1 MARKSV
7 PTCETEKKPFPT
19 RLRKLMQENHVTQKT
34 LGDAVGV
41 RPQTISLYCTGQS
54 LPDAE
59 GITKICDYFGI
70 SADWILGRSE
80 TKSTD
85 TTLTAVCEYTGLS
98 EKAIRIITGREAVDL
113 VNEYSKEDL
122 KLLSDLLSD
131 GALLLFLRD
140 IDASRQSIEKAI
152 RTSEK
157 MLSNPDCY
165 LSDGDGGYDYAYWHE
180 KTCDDYKDF
189 RLWRY
194 EAIEAITDYVKSKLA
209 HSEEKYQDLM
219 AKIIA
224 LC

>member
-19 RLRKLMQENHVTQKT
+19 RLRKLMQEKHVTQKV
-34 LGDAVGV
+34 LGKVIGV

-59 GITKICDYFGI
+59 GIAKICDYFDV

-80 TKSTD
+80 TKSRD

-98 EKAIRIITGREAVDL
+98 EKAIRIITGKEAVDL
-113 VNEYSKEDL
+113 VNEFSKEDSQS
-122 KLLSDLLSD
+122 LSDFLSD
-131 GALLLFLRD
+131 GSLLLFLRD
-140 IDASRQSIEKAI
+140 ISASSQSIEKAI
-152 RTSEK
+152 HTSEK
-157 MLSNPDCY
+157 MLADPDIY
-165 LSDGDGGYDYAYWHE
+165 LSNGNGGYDYTYWHE

-194 EAIEAITDYVKSKLA
+194 EAIEAITGYVKSKLGY
-209 HSEEKYQDLM
+209 SEEKYQDLM